1 MAADGTTRKT
11 ALIVGAGGGLSASL
25 ARAFARE
32 GMAVALAAR
41 DTGKL
46 AALCAETGAR
56 AHPCDASDEGQV
68 EALFDWFDEGFG
80 APSAV
85 VYNPSARRRAAVVDL
100 EPGEVA
106 SAIAVTLFGGFLVA
120 RQAARRMIAAGE
132 GAILFTGASA
142 SVKGYANSASFAM
155 GKFGLRGLAQSMAR
169 ELAPKNIH
177 VAHFVIDGSILIP
190 GRTEPEDAPDSMLR
204 PDAIAE
210 AYVAVL
216 RQHRSAWTWE
226 VELRPWVETF

>member
-32 GMAVALAAR
+32 GMAVGLAAR

-142 SVKGYANSASFAM
+142 SVKGYARSAPFAM
-155 GKFGLRGLAQSMAR
+155 GKFGLRGLVQSMAR
-169 ELAPKNIH
+169 ELAPRNVH
-177 VAHFVIDGSILIP
+177 VAHFVIDGGIRRGSGEADDRL
-190 GRTEPEDAPDSMLR
+190 D

-210 AYVAVL
+210 TYLQVH

>member
-1 MAADGTTRKT
+1 MADTARRT
-11 ALIVGAGGGLSASL
+11 ALVVGAGGGLSAAL
-25 ARAFARE
+25 ARAFARD

-41 DTGKL
+41 DAGKL
-46 AALCAETGAR
+46 AALCEETGAR
-56 AHPCDASDEGQV
+56 ARSCDASDAGEV
-68 EALFDWFDEGFG
+68 AALFDWFDEGFG
-80 APSAV
+80 APSVV

-100 EPGEVA
+100 EPDEVKA
-106 SAIAVTLFGGFLVA
+106 AIAVTLFGGFLVG

-142 SVKGYANSASFAM
+142 SVKGYANSSSFAM

-190 GRTEPEDAPDSMLR
+190 GRAEPADAPDSMLR

-210 AYVAVL
+210 TYLSVV
-216 RQHRSAWTWE
+216 RQPRSAWTWE
-226 VELRPWVETF
+226 VELRPWVENF